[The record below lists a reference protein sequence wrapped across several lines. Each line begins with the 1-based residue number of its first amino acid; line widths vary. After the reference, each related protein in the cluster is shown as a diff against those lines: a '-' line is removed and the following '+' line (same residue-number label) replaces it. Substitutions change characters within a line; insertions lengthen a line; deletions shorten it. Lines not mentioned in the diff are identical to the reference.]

1 MVTVPALPEVAAQIA
16 EARARSG
23 NGRFI
28 GVRLPP
34 SFEPADLLG
43 DLDANHVVASYERPD
58 RGLSLVAVGEA
69 GRVDARPGERPQE
82 LRERAAALLRGGDD
96 LAGAALR
103 PRLLGGFAFDMR
115 GAPGGPWSGFAP
127 GSLVLPRLL
136 FVRDGGV
143 TGVVV
148 APGVGGAEVRAL
160 LQAAAGASARCPADV
175 RVALEIDREA
185 WLKSVAEVAAGIRD
199 GQYEKVVLA
208 SSREIASS
216 GPLDIGAALGRL
228 REGYPHCHLFTM
240 STAGGT
246 FLGATPELLV
256 SLRQGVVSALGLAGS
271 APRGEDEAADE
282 RLGRELLGSQKNRVE
297 HEIVVR
303 ALREDLRPVTSD
315 LEAAEEPELL
325 RLPNIQ
331 HLATDVSGRALAG
344 VDILELVGRLH
355 PRPAVCGWPTETAIE
370 VIRSHETFDR
380 GWYAGLVGW
389 IDAAGEGEFAAALR
403 SALVR
408 GERAW
413 LFAGAGIMGDSEPE
427 AELAEI
433 EWKFA
438 PLSAALAG
446 GSPPSR

>member
-23 NGRFI
+23 SGRFI

-34 SFEPADLLG
+34 SFEPADLLS
-43 DLDANHVVASYERPD
+43 DPVANHVVASYERPD

-69 GRVDARPGERPQE
+69 GRVEARPGERPQA
-82 LRERAAALLRGGDD
+82 LRERVAALLGAADD
-96 LAGAALR
+96 LAGAELR
-103 PRLLGGFAFDMR
+103 PRLLGGFAFDT
-115 GAPGGPWSGFAP
+115 GGTPGGPWSGFAP
-127 GSLVLPRLL
+127 GWLVLPQLL

-148 APGVGGAEVRAL
+148 APGAGGDDARAL
-160 LQAAAGASARCPADV
+160 LQVSGDPGARCTGTVEVVRDV
-175 RVALEIDREA
+175 DRAA
-185 WLKSVAEVAAGIRD
+185 WLRSVGEVASEIRAGR
-199 GQYEKVVLA
+199 YEKVVLA

-216 GPLDIGAALGRL
+216 ARLDIGGALDRL
-228 REGYPHCHLFTM
+228 RRGYPHCHLFTM
-240 STAGGT
+240 STADAT

-271 APRGEDEAADE
+271 APRGEDEAEDE
-282 RLGRELLGSQKNRVE
+282 RLGRALLSSQKNRVE

-303 ALREDLRPVTSD
+303 TLREDLRPVTSD
-315 LEAAEEPELL
+315 LEAAGEPGLL

-370 VIRSHETFDR
+370 VIRRHETFDR